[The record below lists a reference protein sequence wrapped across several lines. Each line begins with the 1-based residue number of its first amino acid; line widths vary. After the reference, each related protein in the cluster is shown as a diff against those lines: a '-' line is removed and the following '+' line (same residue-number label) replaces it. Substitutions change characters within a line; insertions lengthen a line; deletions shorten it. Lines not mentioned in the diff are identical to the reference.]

1 MLQLCTLVHHTLLS
15 VQVVFVL
22 CLKQN
27 ASTNH
32 NRIVI
37 LWGGVFSNTRSI
49 FAGFVLPSITI
60 PTFSGSR
67 IFLGWIY
74 LHHTTR

>member
-22 CLKQN
+22 CLKQKCIN
-27 ASTNH
+27 QSQQNCDSLGRCFLKH
-32 NRIVI
+32 
-37 LWGGVFSNTRSI
+37 SQH

-60 PTFSGSR
+60 PTFSGPR